1 MRKKTERFLW
11 VNGILLGVVT
21 TAIFMDYQ
29 TKKVELE
36 RRERLQDVTE
46 EFDTL
51 MDVIID
57 KVQKRNM
64 KEEWK
69 YG

>member
-64 KEEWK
+64 KEE
-69 YG
+69 